1 LDAPLPTA
9 EIHPLAVIAP
19 GAVIGPGCRI
29 GPFCTVGPEV
39 VLGPGVELVS
49 HAVVAGRSV
58 IGEGVKLFPFAS
70 VGLAPQDLK
79 YKDEP
84 TGCEIGPRT
93 QLREH
98 VTVHRGSVGGDGIT
112 RVGADGLL
120 MACSHVGHDCRVGER
135 VILANNVML
144 GGHVQIGEQC
154 FLGGGAAIHQFVRI
168 GRHAMVGGLAGVT
181 NDIPPFGNVFGLPAR
196 LVGLNVIGLRR
207 RGFSRENLHR
217 LRAAFRLLFRDP
229 GTFAERLEAAER
241 RFAGDALVLEV
252 LAFLSAGDSRREL
265 IRPGRM
271 AAELG
276 GDQGEDAEGA

>member
-1 LDAPLPTA
+1 MSGVDSIAPSAL
-9 EIHPLAVIAP
+9 IHPSAVVAP

-29 GPFCTVGPEV
+29 GPFCTIGPDV
-39 VLGPGVELVS
+39 VLEEGVELLS
-49 HAVVAGRSV
+49 HAVIEGRTRLGAGA
-58 IGEGVKLFPFAS
+58 KLSAFAS

-79 YKDEP
+79 YKGEP
-84 TGCEIGPRT
+84 TGVEIGPRS

-98 VTVHRGSVGGDGIT
+98 VTVHRGSVGGDGTT
-112 RVGADGLL
+112 RVGADVLL
-120 MACSHVGHDCRVGER
+120 MACAHVGHDCQVGDR

-144 GGHVQIGEQC
+144 GGHVRVGEQV
-154 FLGGGAAIHQFVRI
+154 FLGGGAAVHQFVRV

-181 NDIPPFGNVFGLPAR
+181 NDVPPFGNVFGLPAR

-207 RGFSRENLHR
+207 RGFARENLHA

-229 GTFAERLEAAER
+229 GTFAERLDACGQ
-241 RFAGDALVLEV
+241 RFAGDPLVEEV
-252 LAFLSAGDSRREL
+252 LAFLQSGDRKREL

-276 GDQGEDAEGA
+276 ADDEEP